1 MQEQLISI
9 GIVARN
15 EAHQIAS
22 LLAQLEKLPRRHIA
36 EVIVVDNH
44 STDETVR
51 TVREWS
57 VRHPEFALRLFP
69 LSRNHMAEARNL
81 VLKEAR
87 ADWIYFTDA
96 DCRPEES
103 GFRALMTA
111 LHENQEMEKLA
122 AIGGGNRP
130 PEGST
135 FVSIGLEEM
144 SRNYWGHFG
153 SIQASP
159 PKSKKQVELLSTC
172 NFLLRKR
179 MALEVQGFDSRYH
192 RTGEDLS
199 LSHRLRRHGYEL
211 MAIPDADV
219 WHLQDRGLKH
229 WCLKM
234 FQYGQAQ
241 VRIAAR
247 YPRHFQGSRGLQP
260 LLIVTALF
268 LMMLVSPVWL
278 GLLFL
283 AYLGLLYSGGPLSGR
298 NFFRRSQGVLFIVIS
313 HMAYALGEVAAFL
326 TLPFFSLRRVPS
338 AIPVR
343 EKK

>member
-1 MQEQLISI
+1 MQEQLISV

-44 STDETVR
+44 STDDTVR
-51 TVREWS
+51 TVREWAAK
-57 VRHPEFALRLFP
+57 HPEFSLRLFP
-69 LSRNHMAEARNL
+69 LRRNHMANARNL
-81 VLKEAR
+81 VLKEAKT
-87 ADWIYFTDA
+87 DWIYFTDA
-96 DCRPEES
+96 DCRLEER
-103 GFRALMTA
+103 GFSALMEA
-111 LHENQEMEKLA
+111 LRDNQNLEKLA

-130 PEGST
+130 PAGSS

-159 PKSKKQVELLSTC
+159 PKRKKQVELLSTC
-172 NFLLRKR
+172 NFLLRKQT
-179 MALEVQGFDSRYH
+179 ALRVQGFDSRY
-192 RTGEDLS
+192 RRAGEDLS

-219 WHLQDRGLKH
+219 WHLQDRGLRL

-241 VRIAAR
+241 VQIAAR

-260 LLIVTALF
+260 LVIAAAL
-268 LMMLVSPVWL
+268 LSLMLVSPFWL
-278 GLLFL
+278 GLVFL
-283 AYLGLLYSGGPLSGR
+283 GYLGLLYGGRPLTRR
-298 NFFRRSQGVLFIVIS
+298 NFFRRSQGVLFILMS
-313 HMAYALGEVAAFL
+313 H
-326 TLPFFSLRRVPS
+326 
-338 AIPVR
+338 
-343 EKK
+343 